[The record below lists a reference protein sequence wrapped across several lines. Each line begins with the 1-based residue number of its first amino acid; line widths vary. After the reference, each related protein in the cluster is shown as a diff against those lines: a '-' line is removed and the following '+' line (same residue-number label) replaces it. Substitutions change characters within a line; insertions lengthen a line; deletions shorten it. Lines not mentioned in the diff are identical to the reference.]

1 MKPPC
6 RRSFTRVFTRGLA
19 VDAVD
24 AVDWGDAVE
33 AGAVGAGSA
42 GDADVSVPPGG
53 VSARDG
59 VAPVTATGTSAEIN
73 AIRQI
78 LMTLLTYSGPGRLTG
93 VSREPSGVGH
103 RTGTGRGTGRD
114 GGARRR
120 RVGRV
125 GA

>member
-6 RRSFTRVFTRGLA
+6 RRSFTRVFTRGLTRDAA
-19 VDAVD
+19 VAADVVVDADAVD
-24 AVDWGDAVE
+24 RVDTGD
-33 AGAVGAGSA
+33 AGSA
-42 GDADVSVPPGG
+42 AVAEAAVGVPPGG

-93 VSREPSGVGH
+93 VSRDPSGDGH
-103 RTGTGRGTGRD
+103 RTGA
-114 GGARRR
+114 GARGRP
-120 RVGRV
+120 VGRV